1 VIAHEE
7 RKTMKKLLGW
17 IGCLAFPVLMGGM
30 GACTVESGGT
40 VGPAPGPTST
50 TGALTVRWSIDGSF
64 DPNLC
69 DVYTAPTMD
78 VRVLSQS
85 TGQLFEQNADCH
97 SFSTTITLPAD
108 NYTANATLLDPG
120 GHART
125 TTVDLSAFTVGSGAD
140 IVEYADFPRSSFF

>member
-1 VIAHEE
+1 MNRAHEE
-7 RKTMKKLLGW
+7 RKTTMKLLGW
-17 IGCLAFPVLMGGM
+17 IGIVALPLSM

-40 VGPAPGPTST
+40 VGPAPGPSPT

-85 TGQLFEQNADCH
+85 TGQIFEQNADCH

-140 IVEYADFPRSSFF
+140 IVEDADFPRSSFF